1 MDGEVRPTCQ
11 MCGKPLTA
19 NARGQYV
26 DCCARY
32 VTPPKPRRPL
42 GSMFDAWARG
52 AECMLFGSGGRM
64 STRRRLGLF
73 TLGTLILAL
82 PCVIPACTGLF

>member
-1 MDGEVRPTCQ
+1 
-11 MCGKPLTA
+11 
-19 NARGQYV
+19 
-26 DCCARY
+26 
-32 VTPPKPRRPL
+32 
-42 GSMFDAWARG
+42 MFDAWARG